1 MMGDSFHQYGSGN
14 IGKAE
19 HRGSGNIVAGG
30 GRPTDRRRRRAV
42 GSFDPLIFVNYRG
55 ADEAWAAR
63 AVWRVWADHV
73 GDHRVFLD
81 NRSIRP
87 GQPFDE
93 ELLSAVKASAVLL
106 AVIGRQWYGV
116 QPDGRRL
123 IDDEDDWVRREI
135 VHAIQH
141 DVHVIPVLV
150 DGSQP
155 TARELP
161 DDLRPID
168 KFQYRRIS
176 HGSSD
181 SDLAGMV
188 DYVCHAVERVAE
200 AVDDYR

>member
-1 MMGDSFHQYGSGN
+1 MTGDFIRQDGSGN

-19 HRGSGNIVAGG
+19 HWGSGDIVARG
-30 GRPTDRRRRRAV
+30 GRPTDRPRRGAT
-42 GSFDPLIFVNYRG
+42 GHFDPLIFVNYRG
-55 ADEAWAAR
+55 TDEAWAAS
-63 AVWRVWADHV
+63 AVWRVWAEHV
-73 GDHRVFLD
+73 GEHRVFLD
-81 NRSIRP
+81 SRSIRP

-93 ELLSAVKASAVLL
+93 ELLNAVKASAVLL

-116 QPDGRRL
+116 QPGGRQL
-123 IDDEDDWVRREI
+123 IDDEGDWVRREI

-150 DGSQP
+150 DGSQL

-161 DDLRPID
+161 DDLRAIV

-176 HGSSD
+176 HRSSD

-188 DYVCHAVERVAE
+188 YYVCHAVGQVAE
-200 AVDDYR
+200 AVDNYR